1 VIEPVGAAAR
11 ARSALGVPD
20 GPSGAPVA
28 EFVASDEDGVM
39 AHNTEVAAVGAGAAG
54 EPDGTGHGTEERGS
68 DDTATA
74 VVEGGAGD
82 DGDDTAAAD
91 VDGTTDDG
99 GPSTTDEVAP
109 DADAGADELP
119 AGTDE
124 AGTTPPQRVTGD
136 YRMAVVSSVALDLP
150 HQHPAVVLRET
161 EAPRRQ
167 LTFSVGLQDGIALSH
182 ALRRVPTPRPL
193 THELMADVLAGFDID
208 LVAVRLVGR
217 QGSTYFAELD
227 LRGRNGRSVHSCR
240 PTDALTLALR
250 QPVPVP
256 ILIDSRLFE
265 SSGDVAPPV

>member
-74 VVEGGAGD
+74 VVEGGAG
-82 DGDDTAAAD
+82 
-91 VDGTTDDG
+91 DDG